1 MPSNYNFRAASSF
14 SSLPSSFPA
23 VVAATVVAAA
33 VVAAAVVGAAVVAA
47 AVVGAAVVGAGV
59 VVGFA
64 AAIATGAVAMPGI
77 MTEAPPLA
85 GIVAMPVAGIM
96 PDASGT
102 WLAWAPCS
110 ARLAGAIDRC
120 WAGSVLLSH
129 IKSSTIWEM
138 MQ

>member
-1 MPSNYNFRAASSF
+1 MNMTYNFRAAPSFSSSPSSF
-14 SSLPSSFPA
+14 SG

-59 VVGFA
+59 VVGL

-77 MTEAPPLA
+77 IAFAPPFTA
-85 GIVAMPVAGIM
+85 GIVAMPVAGI

-102 WLAWAPCS
+102 WLAWTACS

-120 WAGSVLLSH
+120 WAGSVLLTWDGKRSRM
-129 IKSSTIWEM
+129 K
-138 MQ
+138 